1 MTLKSK
7 GINRILQILGIV
19 FLSITAIIS
28 IMVVLTTLYVSTIAK
43 KIPAINPKDFN
54 IQLTSDFYDDAG
66 NLVSSRFFSENRVWV
81 NFEELPQNYIE
92 AVVAI
97 EDKSFWEHKGIDL
110 YGLMR
115 AIVVNYTTTRTE
127 GASTITQQLSRNL
140 LIDADERFSKN
151 LSRKIQE
158 ALIALNMEEVMSK
171 EEIFTYYANVIYF
184 GQSAYGIDAAA
195 QKYFGK
201 ELQEL
206 TLEECAALAGMPQS
220 PISKDPVNF
229 MDRAL
234 ERRNSVLN
242 AMYNNGYIS
251 EEEMRIAIELPITLN
266 PSINI
271 VDNKYG
277 YFIDTAIK
285 EAEDILRKEGLPSLF
300 VGGYSIQTTMD
311 TKGQQI
317 LESLVANPKNFPKDA
332 NNEKCEVAMVV
343 YDQTT
348 GAVKALLGGRDY
360 SAMGLNRVYAKG
372 RQPGSTFKPIAAYG
386 PAIEM
391 GLTANDNYVDGP
403 VSISGYEPKNAGG
416 SFRGEVT
423 VRQAVVNSI
432 NTVAVQVLYDIS
444 PRKGWEFATKLGIEL
459 AADEKYYLSIALGG
473 IENGVTPME
482 MVRAYGAF
490 GNKGLLEKPHLITK
504 IINKNGKVVY
514 TYVPE
519 SEQVITPTVAWYITD
534 LLKSVVTS
542 GTGAQARISN
552 LDMAGKTGT
561 SQLPGVNNANKDL
574 WFVGYTPN
582 ISASVWMGFDF
593 ADRENGFY
601 NQYGGGFP
609 ARFWKLF
616 MQEYLKGETVV
627 KFEKPSPLEI
637 IRRTIVKKN
646 IVTLPEPE
654 PTPTPT
660 PEPEPTPEPTPT
672 PTPEPTPTSN
682 NIPKPKP

>member
-7 GINRILQILGIV
+7 RINRVLKILGIT
-19 FLSITAIIS
+19 FLSITMIVS
-28 IMVVLTTLYVSTIAK
+28 ILVVLTTLYVSTIAK
-43 KIPAINPKDFN
+43 NIPAISPKDFD
-54 IQLTSDFYDDAG
+54 IQLTSDFYDDSG
-66 NLVSSRFFSENRVWV
+66 NLVSSRYYSENRIWV
-81 NFEELPQNYIE
+81 NYEELPQRYIE

-97 EDKSFWEHKGIDL
+97 EDKSFWKHQGIDL

-115 AIVVNYTTTRTE
+115 AIVVNYTTDRRE

-140 LIDADERFSKN
+140 LIEADERFIQTI
-151 LSRKIQE
+151 SRKIQE
-158 ALIALNMEEVMSK
+158 ALIALNIEEVMSK
-171 EEIFTYYANVIYF
+171 QEIFTYYANVIYF

-201 ELQEL
+201 DLQDL
-206 TLEECAALAGMPQS
+206 TLEECATLAGLPQS
-220 PISKDPVNF
+220 PINKDPVNF
-229 MDRAL
+229 MDKAVI
-234 ERRNSVLN
+234 RRNAVLT
-242 AMYNNGYIS
+242 AMHNDGYIT
-251 EEEMRIAIELPITLN
+251 EEEMNSAIDKPITLN
-266 PSINI
+266 PTINV

-277 YFIDTAIK
+277 YFIDSAIK
-285 EAEDILRKEGLPSLF
+285 EAEEILREEGLPSLF
-300 VGGYSIQTTMD
+300 VGGYTIETTMD

-317 LESLVANPKNFPKDA
+317 LESLATNPANFPKDA

-343 YDQTT
+343 YDQNT

-391 GLTANDNYVDGP
+391 GLTANDTYIDGP

-416 SFRGEVT
+416 SYRGEVT

-444 PRKGWEFATKLGIEL
+444 PRKGWEFATRLGIDL
-459 AADEKYYLSIALGG
+459 APDEKYYLSIALGG

-490 GNKGLLEKPHLITK
+490 GNKGVLEKPHLISK

-514 TYVPE
+514 KYVPE

-534 LLKSVVTS
+534 LLKSVISS
-542 GTGAQARISN
+542 GTGTQARISG

-561 SQLPGVNNANKDL
+561 SQLPGVDNANKDI

-582 ISASVWMGFDF
+582 ISASVWMGFDM
-593 ADRENGFY
+593 ADKENGFY

-616 MQEYLKGETVV
+616 MQEYLSGQPVG
-627 KFEKPSPLEI
+627 KFEKPNPLEI
-637 IRRTIVKKN
+637 IRRTIIKKN

-654 PTPTPT
+654 PTPETTPV
-660 PEPEPTPEPTPT
+660 PEPTPEPTPAT
-672 PTPEPTPTSN
+672 TSTTT
-682 NIPKPKP
+682 KPKTKP

>member
-7 GINRILQILGIV
+7 GINKIFNILGIIL
-19 FLSITAIIS
+19 LSITMIVS
-28 IMVVLTTLYVSTIAK
+28 IVVVLTTLYVSSIAK
-43 KIPAINPKDFN
+43 NIPAINPKDFD
-54 IQLTSDFYDDAG
+54 IQLTSDFYDDSG

-81 NFEELPQNYIE
+81 NYEELPQSYIE

-97 EDKSFWEHKGIDL
+97 EDKSFWKHQGIDL

-115 AIVVNYTTTRTE
+115 AIVVNYTTDRRE

-140 LIDADERFSKN
+140 LIEADERFIQTI
-151 LSRKIQE
+151 SRKIQE
-158 ALIALNMEEVMSK
+158 ALIALNIEEVMSK
-171 EEIFTYYANVIYF
+171 QEIFTYYSNVIYF

-201 ELQEL
+201 ELQDL
-206 TLEECAALAGMPQS
+206 TLEECATLAGLPQS
-220 PISKDPVNF
+220 PINKDPVNF
-229 MDRAL
+229 MDKAVI
-234 ERRNSVLN
+234 RRNAVLK
-242 AMYNNGYIS
+242 AMYDDGYIT
-251 EEEMRIAIELPITLN
+251 EEEKNAAIEKPITLN
-266 PSINI
+266 PTINV

-277 YFIDTAIK
+277 YFIDSAIK
-285 EAEDILRKEGLPSLF
+285 EAEEILREEGLPSLF
-300 VGGYSIQTTMD
+300 VGGYTIETTMD
-311 TKGQQI
+311 ANGQEI
-317 LESLVANPKNFPKDA
+317 LETLATNPANFPKDA

-343 YDQTT
+343 YDQNT

-391 GLTANDNYVDGP
+391 GLTANDTYIDGP

-416 SFRGEVT
+416 SYRGEVT

-444 PRKGWEFATKLGIEL
+444 PRKGWEFATRLGIDL
-459 AADEKYYLSIALGG
+459 APDEKYYLSIALGG

-490 GNKGLLEKPHLITK
+490 GNKGVLEKPHLITK

-514 TYVPE
+514 KYTPE

-534 LLKSVVTS
+534 LLKSVVSS
-542 GTGAQARISN
+542 GTGTQARISG

-561 SQLPGVNNANKDL
+561 SQLPGVDNANKDI

-582 ISASVWMGFDF
+582 ISASVWMGFDM

-616 MQEYLKGETVV
+616 MQQYLSGQAVE
-627 KFEKPSPLEI
+627 KFEKPNPLEI
-637 IRRTIVKKN
+637 IRRTIIKKN

-654 PTPTPT
+654 PTPEPT
-660 PEPEPTPEPTPT
+660 PIPEPTPEPTT
-672 PTPEPTPTSN
+672 TTTT
-682 NIPKPKP
+682 IKPKIKP

>member
-1 MTLKSK
+1 
-7 GINRILQILGIV
+7 
-19 FLSITAIIS
+19 
-28 IMVVLTTLYVSTIAK
+28 
-43 KIPAINPKDFN
+43 
-54 IQLTSDFYDDAG
+54 
-66 NLVSSRFFSENRVWV
+66 
-81 NFEELPQNYIE
+81 
-92 AVVAI
+92 
-97 EDKSFWEHKGIDL
+97 
-110 YGLMR
+110 
-115 AIVVNYTTTRTE
+115 
-127 GASTITQQLSRNL
+127 
-140 LIDADERFSKN
+140 
-151 LSRKIQE
+151 
-158 ALIALNMEEVMSK
+158 MSK
-171 EEIFTYYANVIYF
+171 QEIFTYYSNVIYF

-201 ELQEL
+201 ELQDL
-206 TLEECAALAGMPQS
+206 TLEECATLAGLPQS
-220 PISKDPVNF
+220 PINKDPVND
-229 MDRAL
+229 MDKAV
-234 ERRNSVLN
+234 ERRNTVLN
-242 AMYNNGYIS
+242 AMLKEGYIS
-251 EEEMRIAIELPITLN
+251 EEEMNASIALPITLN

-285 EAEDILRKEGLPSLF
+285 EAEEILREEGLPSLF

-317 LESLVANPKNFPKDA
+317 LETLVTNPANFPKDA

-391 GLTANDNYVDGP
+391 GLTANDTYVDGP
-403 VSISGYEPKNAGG
+403 ISISGYEPKNAGG
-416 SFRGEVT
+416 SYRGQVT

-444 PRKGWEFATKLGIEL
+444 PRKGWEFATRLGIEL
-459 AADEKYYLSIALGG
+459 ADEEKYYLSIALGG

-490 GNKGLLEKPHLITK
+490 GNKGVLEEPHLITK
-504 IINKNGKVVY
+504 IVNKNGKVVY
-514 TYVPE
+514 KYVPE

-534 LLKSVVTS
+534 LLKSVIAS
-542 GTGAQARISN
+542 GTGTQARISN

-561 SQLPGVNNANKDL
+561 SQLPGVDNANKDI

-582 ISASVWMGFDF
+582 ISASVWMGFDI
-593 ADRENGFY
+593 ADKENGFY

-616 MQEYLKGETVV
+616 MQQYLSGETVV
-627 KFEKPSPLEI
+627 KFEKPDPLEI
-637 IRRTIVKKN
+637 IRRTIIKKN

-654 PTPTPT
+654 PV
-660 PEPEPTPEPTPT
+660 PTPT
-672 PTPEPTPTSN
+672 PTPEPTPVPEPEPTPTPN
-682 NIPKPKP
+682 NKPKP

>member
-7 GINRILQILGIV
+7 STNRILKILGFI

-28 IMVVLTTLYVSTIAK
+28 ILVVLTTLYVSKIAK
-43 KIPAINPKDFN
+43 NIPAISPKDFD

-66 NLVSSRFFSENRVWV
+66 SLVSSRYYSENRVWV
-81 NFEELPQNYIE
+81 NYEELPQSYIE

-97 EDKSFWEHKGIDL
+97 EDKSFWEHEGIDL

-115 AIVVNYTTTRTE
+115 AIVVNYTTDRTE

-140 LIDADERFSKN
+140 LIDADERFSQK

-158 ALIALNMEEVMSK
+158 AIIALNMEEVMSK
-171 EEIFTYYANVIYF
+171 QEIFTYYSNVIYF

-201 ELQEL
+201 ELKDL
-206 TLEECAALAGMPQS
+206 TLEECATLAGLPQS
-220 PISKDPVNF
+220 PINKDPVND
-229 MDRAL
+229 MPKAV
-234 ERRNSVLN
+234 ERRNSVLK
-242 AMYNNGYIS
+242 AMFKEGYIS
-251 EEEMRIAIELPITLN
+251 EEEMKTALALPITLN
-266 PSINI
+266 PSISI

-285 EAEDILRKEGLPSLF
+285 EAEEILREEGLPSLF

-317 LESLVANPKNFPKDA
+317 LETLVTNPANFPKDA

-391 GLTANDNYVDGP
+391 GLTANDTYVDGP
-403 VSISGYEPKNAGG
+403 ISISGYEPKNAG
-416 SFRGEVT
+416 SSYRGQVT

-444 PRKGWEFATKLGIEL
+444 PRKGWEFATRLGIEL
-459 AADEKYYLSIALGG
+459 ADEEKYYLSIALGG
-473 IENGVTPME
+473 IENGVTPLE

-490 GNKGLLEKPHLITK
+490 GNKGVLEEPHLITK
-504 IINKNGKVVY
+504 IVNKNGKVVY
-514 TYVPE
+514 KYVPE
-519 SEQVITPTVAWYITD
+519 SKQVITPTVAWYITD
-534 LLKSVVTS
+534 LLKSVISS
-542 GTGAQARISN
+542 GTGTQARISN

-561 SQLPGVNNANKDL
+561 SQLPGVDNANKDI

-582 ISASVWMGFDF
+582 ISASVWMGFDI
-593 ADRENGFY
+593 ADKENGFY

-616 MQEYLKGETVV
+616 MQQYLNGETVV
-627 KFEKPSPLEI
+627 KFEKPNPLEI
-637 IRRTIVKKN
+637 IRRTIIKKN

-654 PTPTPT
+654 PTPTPKPEPEPKPEPK
-660 PEPEPTPEPTPT
+660 PEPEPTP
-672 PTPEPTPTSN
+672 
-682 NIPKPKP
+682 KPKP